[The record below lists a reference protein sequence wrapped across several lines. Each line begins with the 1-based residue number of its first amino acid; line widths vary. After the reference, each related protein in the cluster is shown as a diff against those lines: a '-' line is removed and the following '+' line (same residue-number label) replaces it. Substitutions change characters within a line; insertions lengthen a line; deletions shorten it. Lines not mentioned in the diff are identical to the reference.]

1 MMANCCGDTLC
12 ETDRPPEGRW
22 RLALWLALAINAGMF
37 AVEGVAG
44 LLSGSASLQ
53 ADALDFLG
61 DAANYGISL
70 GVVGLALAWRAR
82 AALVKGA
89 TMLVFGG
96 WVAAMTL
103 WGVWRGETPEAQV
116 IGVIGL
122 AALIANVATAVM
134 LFRFRNGD
142 ANMRSVWICSRNDAI
157 GNLAVMLA
165 ALGVVGTGTRWPDLL
180 VAAIMAGLALQ
191 GGWQVIRH
199 ARADLKAAHA
209 TKTPPRFKVESRHK
223 PVG

>member
-1 MMANCCGDTLC
+1 MTNCCGDTLC

-70 GVVGLALAWRAR
+70 GVVGLALVWRAR

-89 TMLVFGG
+89 TMLAFGG
-96 WVAAMTL
+96 WAAGATL
-103 WGVWRGETPEAQV
+103 WGVWRGETPGAEV
-116 IGVIGL
+116 MGLIGL
-122 AALIANVATAVM
+122 VALIANVVTAVM

-142 ANMRSVWICSRNDAI
+142 ANMRSVWICSRNDAL

-165 ALGVVGTGTRWPDLL
+165 ALGVLGTGTRWPDLT
-180 VAAIMAGLALQ
+180 VAAVMAGLALQ

-199 ARADLKAAHA
+199 ARAELKTARA
-209 TKTPPRFKVESRHK
+209 TRTSPRFKVESRHK

>member
-1 MMANCCGDTLC
+1 MSRCCGDDLC
-12 ETDRPPEGRW
+12 SSQRPAEGRW

-61 DAANYGISL
+61 DAANYAISL
-70 GVVGLALAWRAR
+70 GVVGMALVWRAR
-82 AALVKGA
+82 AALLKGV
-89 TMLVFGG
+89 TMLAFGS
-96 WVAAMTL
+96 WVAGVTL
-103 WGVWRGETPEAQV
+103 WGMWNGHTPAAEV
-116 IGVIGL
+116 MGVIGFM
-122 AALIANVATAVM
+122 ALIANVVTAIM

-157 GNLAVMLA
+157 GNLAVMIA
-165 ALGVVGTGTRWPDLL
+165 ALGVFGTGTRWPDLA

-191 GGWQVIRH
+191 GGWIIVQQ
-199 ARADLKAAHA
+199 ARAELKSTRVPSA
-209 TKTPPRFKVESRHK
+209 
-223 PVG
+223 

>member
-1 MMANCCGDTLC
+1 MANCCGDTLC

-44 LLSGSASLQ
+44 LLSGSAALQ

-96 WVAAMTL
+96 WVVGATL
-103 WGVWRGETPEAQV
+103 WGVWRGETPTAEV
-116 IGVIGL
+116 MGVIGL
-122 AALIANVATAVM
+122 AALVANVVTAVM
-134 LFRFRNGD
+134 LFGFRKGD

-165 ALGVVGTGTRWPDLL
+165 AWGVFGTGTRWPDLL
-180 VAAIMAGLALQ
+180 VAAVMAGLALQ

-199 ARADLKAAHA
+199 ARAELKTVRA
-209 TKTPPRFKVESRHK
+209 TPAPRPFKVESRHK
-223 PVG
+223 PVA

>member
-1 MMANCCGDTLC
+1 MANCCGDTLC

-44 LLSGSASLQ
+44 LWSGSAALQ

-70 GVVGLALAWRAR
+70 GVVGLALVWRAR

-96 WVAAMTL
+96 WVAGATL
-103 WGVWRGETPEAQV
+103 WGV
-116 IGVIGL
+116 
-122 AALIANVATAVM
+122 
-134 LFRFRNGD
+134 
-142 ANMRSVWICSRNDAI
+142 
-157 GNLAVMLA
+157 
-165 ALGVVGTGTRWPDLL
+165 
-180 VAAIMAGLALQ
+180 
-191 GGWQVIRH
+191 
-199 ARADLKAAHA
+199 
-209 TKTPPRFKVESRHK
+209 
-223 PVG
+223 